1 MMIRDKILIDIYKKS
16 TDKYR
21 ICGMNS
27 GQSEQIMM
35 NENQNGSGVLKRF
48 IRYLYEYEQG
58 KRMRNVG
65 FVKKMSVWFTYMER
79 GCAWAAKKA
88 L

>member
-27 GQSEQIMM
+27 GQSE
-35 NENQNGSGVLKRF
+35 
-48 IRYLYEYEQG
+48 
-58 KRMRNVG
+58 
-65 FVKKMSVWFTYMER
+65 
-79 GCAWAAKKA
+79 
-88 L
+88 